1 MNMDQALDVLESWK
15 PGLIALGWKLVVVI
29 LILLVGKKLISYLQ
43 VGMEKTFTKMQMDIS
58 LSKFLISVLTAGGYA
73 FVLFMAA
80 EQLGIPS
87 TSILALL
94 GSATLAVGLA
104 LQGSL
109 ANFAGGILLLIMRPF
124 AVGDYISDGVVEGT
138 VENIGIVYTTL
149 VTVDNKKI
157 TVPNG
162 TLSNSTVTNVTV
174 QEKRRV
180 DISVGISY
188 TSDIKKAKSI
198 MERIY
203 QNHHLVLKEEMIV
216 VFVSELADSAVVLG
230 ARGWA
235 NTADYFSVKWDIT
248 ERIKLEFDEAGVEIP
263 FNQMDINIKN
273 NN

>member
-1 MNMDQALDVLESWK
+1 MDMDKVLGILEGWT
-15 PGLIALGWKLVVVI
+15 PGLVALGWKLVIVI
-29 LILLVGKKLISYLQ
+29 LILLVGKKLISCLQ
-43 VGMEKTFTKMQMDIS
+43 VGLEKTFSKMQMDIS

-73 FVLFMAA
+73 FVLFIAA

-124 AVGDYISDGVVEGT
+124 AVGDYIVDGGTEGT

-157 TVPNG
+157 TIPNG
-162 TLSNSTVTNVTV
+162 SLSNSTVTNVTA

-180 DISVGISY
+180 DISVGIGY
-188 TSDIKKAKSI
+188 TSDIKTAKAI

-203 QNHHLVLKEEMIV
+203 QNHPLILKEDSIV
-216 VFVSELADSAVVLG
+216 VFVSELGDSAVVLG

-235 NTADYFSVKWDIT
+235 KTSDYFTVKWDIT
-248 ERIKLEFDEAGVEIP
+248 ECIKLEFDEAGVEIP
-263 FNQMDINIKN
+263 FNQIDINIKN
-273 NN
+273 NS